1 MCLNSSYR
9 KVLLFSYEALDNAKK
24 AYFKLKKKVE
34 SLKDEG
40 SFDSDYFTIYDE
52 KFKKALSDDLNTA
65 NAISLIYDVL
75 KSDMND
81 FTKLKLIENFDKV
94 LSLDLLEEKEMEL
107 DKEVLELVELRNK
120 YKLEKNYQM
129 ADEIRQK
136 IVNLGYKILDTRDG
150 TKIEKI

>member
-40 SFDSDYFTIYDE
+40 SLDSDYFMIYDE
-52 KFKKALSDDLNTA
+52 KFKEALSDDLNTA

-75 KSDMND
+75 KSDVSD
-81 FTKLKLIENFDKV
+81 KTKLELIKSWNKV
-94 LSLDLLEEKEMEL
+94 LSLDLTKKEEIKDEKEI
-107 DKEVLELVELRNK
+107 LEKIELRK
-120 YKLEKNYQM
+120 KAKQEKNFEE
-129 ADEIRQK
+129 ADRIREELLK
-136 IVNLGYKILDTRDG
+136 EGIRLLDTRDG
-150 TKIEKI
+150 TTYERI